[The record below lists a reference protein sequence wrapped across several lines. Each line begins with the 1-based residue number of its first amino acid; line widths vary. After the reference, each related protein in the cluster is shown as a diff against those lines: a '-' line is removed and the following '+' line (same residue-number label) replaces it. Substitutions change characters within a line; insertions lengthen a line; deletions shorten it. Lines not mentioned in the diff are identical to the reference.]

1 MGRGLRQLRFEGFFL
16 GLGFR
21 VWGAEVSKMG
31 FPIVGVEFWDF
42 RFKFSRGC
50 QCCWFSVFDLPCFL
64 LRVWAVSMAP
74 FKVV

>member
-42 RFKFSRGC
+42 A
-50 QCCWFSVFDLPCFL
+50 
-64 LRVWAVSMAP
+64 RVS
-74 FKVV
+74 